1 MLYVWLLFSPF
12 VFAGVLTHNEGYHAA
27 WATEPRASGK
37 PASQRPIDHLGKY
50 TVLTKQ
56 GLSMSLLIGDQ
67 GSLTADYPS
76 KPLPT

>member
-1 MLYVWLLFSPF
+1 MSDCYFLHLF
-12 VFAGVLTHNEGYHAA
+12 FAGVLTHHEGYHAA
-27 WATEPRASGK
+27 WATEPRASSK

-56 GLSMSLLIGDQ
+56 GLSKSLLIGDQ
-67 GSLTADYPS
+67 GSLNADYPS

>member
-1 MLYVWLLFSPF
+1 MLYVWLLFYPF
-12 VFAGVLTHNEGYHAA
+12 VFAGVLTHHEGYHAA
-27 WATEPRASGK
+27 WVTEPRASGK

-56 GLSMSLLIGDQ
+56 RLSKSLLIGDQ
-67 GSLTADYPS
+67 GSLTADYLS